1 MIDAEIRI
9 VLLSVLC
16 SLLLHLMVLFLPLDT
31 DAIPEQ
37 AEASVSALEVSFISP
52 SQPTPEEL
60 PLRSERLRMQQYR
73 EAAAAPP
80 TESAADRPGSSFVT
94 ERPYEG
100 PESAEYDSGGEEP
113 VRYEA
118 DRTAALSPQ
127 LPEHSTAAAEHVAD
141 TPAAEVPVFPGSSGR
156 RGELPGSV
164 SETRLHAAEHL
175 PQQVSVTAF
184 KDLSP
189 GRDLPLPAYP
199 ARALEHGY
207 SGSVIV
213 EITISTT
220 GEIARTR
227 VIASSGHELLDRVCT
242 DTIDR
247 LWSFDPADTVRVT
260 QKQFDFTLLP

>member
-1 MIDAEIRI
+1 MIDVEVRI
-9 VLLSVLC
+9 VLLSVLF

-31 DAIPEQ
+31 TEIPAQ
-37 AEASVSALEVSFISP
+37 AGASVSALEVAFISP
-52 SQPTPEEL
+52 QPAPEEL

-94 ERPYEG
+94 ELPYGG
-100 PESAEYDSGGEEP
+100 PASAEHDSGREEP
-113 VRYEA
+113 VRYEE
-118 DRTAALSPQ
+118 DRSVSLSPQ
-127 LPEHSTAAAEHVAD
+127 QPERSTAAAEHVPD
-141 TPAAEVPVFPGSSGR
+141 PPAAEVPVFPGSSGR
-156 RGELPGSV
+156 RGEVPGSV
-164 SETRLHAAEHL
+164 SETRLQAVENL

-189 GRDLPLPAYP
+189 GRDLPLPSYP
-199 ARALEHGY
+199 PRALEHGY
-207 SGSVIV
+207 SGTVIV

-227 VIASSGHELLDRVCT
+227 VIASSGYELLDRVCT